1 MSLLSSV
8 HNSRLSPSQ
17 HADSLPSLS
26 HTQASFMTSEL
37 LQKALTSSLVA
48 SLMAQMVTN
57 LLAMQET
64 RSKFWVGKIPW
75 RREWQPTPVF
85 FPGETRG
92 QRSLAGYSPWGCKE
106 SDMTER
112 LTLQALL
119 WFLNV
124 CRVLFVPLFHRSHS
138 SQPLPPSNP
147 QHKKLQPP
155 VTFLQ
160 VSSFVIHR
168 DGYFTSEVGD
178 VHFLFSLSFCSSET

>member
-1 MSLLSSV
+1 MQKQVGVTAPQGHGSSR
-8 HNSRLSPSQ
+8 HRTSRQLGSVPAARLCACPCFPQSTTPSQ

-85 FPGETRG
+85 LPGETRG

-112 LTLQALL
+112 LTHTHT
-119 WFLNV
+119 NV
-124 CRVLFVPLFHRSHS
+124 
-138 SQPLPPSNP
+138 
-147 QHKKLQPP
+147 
-155 VTFLQ
+155 
-160 VSSFVIHR
+160 
-168 DGYFTSEVGD
+168 
-178 VHFLFSLSFCSSET
+178 